1 MFENNLSAETYSG
14 IMPLLS
20 VNKVA
25 ETLGLGRSTVY
36 QLISRGELPAARFGR
51 AVRVRPEDLEEFIAA
66 KMNGVGDRGSYP
78 W

>member
-36 QLISRGELPAARFGR
+36 QLISRGNFRQPALDVRSGCARKIWR
-51 AVRVRPEDLEEFIAA
+51 SSLRP
-66 KMNGVGDRGSYP
+66 R
-78 W
+78 